1 MNNSEW
7 QDIQAIHMSIQS
19 VDLHNIG
26 IKMDRELRIS
36 CGLINIARGQC
47 NLRICPSDSKNI
59 NQKIGNLHISAD
71 RPVMTAE
78 ITMPY
83 DLFNDISAKLKLQ
96 FSRPATIVLLIAD
109 NLFVN
114 LAGDLNIKVAKDI
127 TIRDISWIFPIQ

>member
-47 NLRICPSDSKNI
+47 NSKI
-59 NQKIGNLHISAD
+59 AYLSGPLSQRRPIGGWE
-71 RPVMTAE
+71 V
-78 ITMPY
+78 
-83 DLFNDISAKLKLQ
+83 
-96 FSRPATIVLLIAD
+96 
-109 NLFVN
+109 
-114 LAGDLNIKVAKDI
+114 
-127 TIRDISWIFPIQ
+127 

>member
-1 MNNSEW
+1 MNNNEW

-47 NLRICPSDSKNI
+47 NLRICPSDSKSI

-78 ITMPY
+78 ITMPI
-83 DLFNDISAKLKLQ
+83 NISDVK
-96 FSRPATIVLLIAD
+96 
-109 NLFVN
+109 
-114 LAGDLNIKVAKDI
+114 
-127 TIRDISWIFPIQ
+127 